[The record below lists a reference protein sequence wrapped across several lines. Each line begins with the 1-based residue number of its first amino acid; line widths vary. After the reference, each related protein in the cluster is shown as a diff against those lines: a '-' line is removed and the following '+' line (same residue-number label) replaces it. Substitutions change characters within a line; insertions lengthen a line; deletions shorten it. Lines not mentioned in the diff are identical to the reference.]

1 MAKLKSRGHLIN
13 VAIVEDDRGIRSA
26 IDTFL
31 RLQNDIVSVG
41 AFGSVEEFLSSNGA
55 APDVLLLDVQLP
67 GLSGIDGIRPIKE
80 KFPAVQIMMLTV
92 YHDAD
97 RIFSSL
103 RAGANGYVL
112 KSAPLIDIKQDILTL
127 FAGGAPM
134 SPQIAR
140 KVTEY
145 FSQSSDVP
153 MPESLTAREKD
164 VVHALVDGLSYK
176 MVSDRLGI
184 SMETTRFHIRNIYEK
199 LHVHSK
205 AELITK
211 VLKTR

>member
-1 MAKLKSRGHLIN
+1 MIN
-13 VAIVEDDRGIRSA
+13 VAIIEDDRGIRSA
-26 IDTFL
+26 IDAFL
-31 RLQNDIVSVG
+31 RLQNDIISAG
-41 AFGSVEEFLSSNGA
+41 AFGSVEEFLSSNGS

-67 GLSGIDGIRPIKE
+67 GMSGIDGIRPIKE
-80 KFPAVQIMMLTV
+80 KFPGIQIMMLTV

-112 KSAPLIDIKQDILTL
+112 KSAPLTDIKQDILTL
-127 FAGGAPM
+127 FSGGAPM

-145 FSQSSDVP
+145 FSQSSGMP

-211 VLKTR
+211 VLKSR

>member
-1 MAKLKSRGHLIN
+1 MIK
-13 VAIVEDDRGIRSA
+13 VAIIEDDRGIRSA
-26 IDTFL
+26 IDAFL
-31 RLQNDIVSVG
+31 RLQNDMTSVG
-41 AFGSVEEFLSSNGA
+41 VFASVEEFLTSSKTT
-55 APDVLLLDVQLP
+55 PDILLMDVQLP
-67 GLSGIDGIRPIKE
+67 GMSGIDGIRPIKE
-80 KFPAVQIMMLTV
+80 RFPAIQIMMLTV

-112 KSAPLIDIKQDILTL
+112 KSAPFTDIKQDILTL

-145 FSQSSDVP
+145 FSNQSGSTI
-153 MPESLTAREKD
+153 PESLTAREKD

-205 AELITK
+205 AELISK